1 MRSGLAAGIW
11 RSRRER
17 ETSKTS
23 PVPEGS
29 SHGEVEGLLALA
41 YGRCAR
47 ELFWNIHRKKAG
59 TYEGAELHEGMGAG
73 SRKRTAFCRKRHSGN
88 GVLIIDKPEGITSFD
103 VVYRLRRLTGQR
115 KIGHTGTLDPMATG
129 VLPLLLG
136 KAARAESLLP
146 ETWKE
151 YEAGFRLGEET
162 DTEDSTGKLLSQC
175 ERAVSR
181 EELEKALES
190 FRGDILQVPPMYSA
204 LKRDGKKL
212 YELAR
217 QGIVVEREPRPVT
230 VYELELL
237 EYGKAG
243 REGRLR
249 IRCSAGT
256 YVRTL
261 CADLGKALGVGGIMI
276 SLRRTAACG
285 FSKKEA
291 LTLEEASALQKEG
304 LLSGR
309 ILPVEYLF
317 REFSSLRVT
326 EAQAKRFC
334 NGGELDLHRTT
345 LSGKQFTGEERFR
358 VLGPG
363 GFLGLGKV
371 DLDAGSLKVLKLF

>member
-1 MRSGLAAGIW
+1 MKEW
-11 RSRRER
+11 ER
-17 ETSKTS
+17 EAESERLSAGKGT
-23 PVPEGS
+23 
-29 SHGEVEGLLALA
+29 VE
-41 YGRCAR
+41 
-47 ELFWNIHRKKAG
+47 
-59 TYEGAELHEGMGAG
+59 
-73 SRKRTAFCRKRHSGN
+73 N

-162 DTEDSTGKLLSQC
+162 DTEDSSGKLLSRC
-175 ERAVSR
+175 EKAVSR
-181 EELEKALES
+181 EELEEALES

-237 EYGKAG
+237 EYGEAG

-249 IRCSAGT
+249 LRCSAGT

-261 CADLGKALGVGGIMI
+261 CADLGKTLGVGGVMT

-285 FSKKEA
+285 FSEKEA

-345 LSGKQFTGEERFR
+345 LSGKQLTGEERFR

-371 DLDAGSLKVLKLF
+371 DLGAGSLKVLKLF